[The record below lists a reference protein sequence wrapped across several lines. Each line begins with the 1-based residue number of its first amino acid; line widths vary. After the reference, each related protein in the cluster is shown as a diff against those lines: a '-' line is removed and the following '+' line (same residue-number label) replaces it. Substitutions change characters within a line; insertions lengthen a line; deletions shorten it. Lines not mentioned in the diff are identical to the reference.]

1 VCVCLLSGRWL
12 SEAKQHVNHSTD
24 FTLQMPLNKEFA
36 HLLLRHVLHVGGVR
50 VVTVIRAA
58 HTRAQPR
65 GAKSLFAPVHTAHQY

>member
-1 VCVCLLSGRWL
+1 
-12 SEAKQHVNHSTD
+12 
-24 FTLQMPLNKEFA
+24 MPLNKEFA